1 MTNNQTMTKREAIL
15 LIILV
20 CFTVISLVWLSHKT
34 PIDKGLKNEHQL
46 DSIINVNTGR
56 NKEILQQQVELS
68 AKLTDLQNQ
77 KTQIQHTYHEKI
89 RIIEHTIVA
98 DIPKA
103 TDSLFNYLSK
113 LDKDGYFDPIP
124 IAVD

>member
-1 MTNNQTMTKREAIL
+1 MTENQTMTKREAIL

-20 CFTVISLVWLSHKT
+20 CFTVISLIWLAHRT
-34 PIDKGLKNEHQL
+34 PIDNNLKNDHQM
-46 DSIINVNTGR
+46 DSIINVNTGENR
-56 NKEILQQQVELS
+56 EIMQQQVELS
-68 AKLTDLQNQ
+68 AKLTELQNE
-77 KTQIQHTYHEKI
+77 KTQIHHTYHEKI

-103 TDSLFNYLSK
+103 TDSLFNYLSE
-113 LDKDGYFDPIP
+113 LDKRGYFDPTP